1 MGKNTKRQKIALR
14 PFLFLLFLFLL
25 RFLLLCNSA
34 LASELTKPKNVLIL
48 FSAAPG
54 QPLFDITLSEIR
66 KTLQEGHGRPL
77 NFFVEYLEMERF
89 PDKSQI
95 RAQINFIKKKYTR
108 EKMDLL
114 ISIGPDILLLISQYL
129 SPDFDT
135 VPTIFVRFRSKY
147 SDAPLIDRKPNM
159 TGLVAEVD
167 PEKTLETA
175 LSLHPATTEA
185 FIITGSAPSDLVF
198 ESIAR
203 VAFHEYEDRVKVTY
217 LSGLAMEEL
226 LQRIRILPKNS
237 IVIYL
242 GFQKDAKGVNYY
254 AMESLKVLS
263 EVSSAPFYSNW
274 EQFVGHGIVGGY
286 VIGVKANASRV
297 AQIALRILQG
307 EDPNTIPVE
316 RGSVL
321 YKFDWRQLKRWGIQ
335 ERNLPEGSIIINK
348 ELTFFKAFKWYI
360 IGTIVFVVI
369 ESLLIIFLVVLYR
382 RQKRVEKQ
390 LHEAAKE
397 WQTTFDSIKDLIFIL
412 DPELKIVRANAPTLA
427 FFNLPAEKVLGRQCY
442 TLMHRTNEPSEKC
455 LIPVMTRTKRH
466 EDTDLYDQERNAWFH
481 ISVAPIL
488 NDKGEIQSIVH
499 QVRDITERKRT
510 EVEIQQARAELLRME
525 RSFRISELTASL
537 AHELNQPLAAIL
549 SNAQAMLHFLESD
562 KPDLNEFREILR
574 DIIQDDKR
582 AGNVIRSL
590 RSMMKREEGEKKAI
604 ILNEVLNDV
613 VEILHSEAISR
624 HVDIETELGG
634 SLPPVLA
641 DRIQFQQVTLNLIMN
656 AAEAMS
662 RNFSEERRIILRTET
677 TDNCIRVSVRDFGP
691 GIDKENL
698 ERLFQPFFTTKGS
711 GLGMGLAISK
721 SIIEAHGGR
730 IWGENHPD
738 GGAIF
743 TFELPMMGNQ

>member
-1 MGKNTKRQKIALR
+1 MGKNTKRQKIAPR

-54 QPLFDITLSEIR
+54 QPLFDITLSEFR

-114 ISIGPDILLLISQYL
+114 ISIGPDVLLLISQYL

-159 TGLVAEVD
+159 TGLVVEVD
-167 PEKTLETA
+167 PKKTLETA

-185 FIITGSAPSDLVF
+185 FIITGSAPSDRVF

-226 LQRIRILPKNS
+226 LQRMRILPKNS

-242 GFQKDAKGVNYY
+242 AFQKDAKGVNYY

-263 EVSSAPFYSNW
+263 EASSAPFYSNW

-297 AQIALRILQG
+297 GQIALRILQG
-307 EDPNTIPVE
+307 EDPNKIPVE
-316 RGSVL
+316 RGAML
-321 YKFDWRQLKRWGIQ
+321 YMFDWRQMKRWGVQ
-335 ERNLPEGSIIINK
+335 ESRLPEGSIIIK
-348 ELTFFKAFKWYI
+348 KDLTFFEAFKWYI
-360 IGTIVFVVI
+360 IGA
-369 ESLLIIFLVVLYR
+369 IIFVIVETLLVIFLFALYR
-382 RQKRVEKQ
+382 KQKRVEKQ
-390 LHEAAKE
+390 LYEAAEE
-397 WQTTFDSIKDLIFIL
+397 WRVTFDSIQDMIFIL
-412 DPELKIVRANAPTLA
+412 DLDFKVIRVNAPALA
-427 FFNLPAEKVLGRQCY
+427 FLNLPAEEILGRHCY
-442 TLMHRTNEPSEKC
+442 TLMHETDEPPETC
-455 LIPVMTRTKRH
+455 LVPSMTKTKRH
-466 EDTDLYDQERNAWFH
+466 EHTEFYDQKRKAWFH
-481 ISVAPIL
+481 LSVAPIL
-488 NDKGEIQSIVH
+488 DDKGEIQSVVH
-499 QVRDITERKRT
+499 QIRDITEQKQT
-510 EVEIQQARAELLRME
+510 AEEVQRARAELLRVE
-525 RSFRISELTASL
+525 RSFRVSELAASL

-549 SNAQAMLHFLESD
+549 SNAQAALRFLESG
-562 KPDLNEFREILR
+562 KLDLKEFREILG
-574 DIIQDDKR
+574 DIIYDDKR

-590 RSMMKREEGEKKAI
+590 RSMLKREEGEKKPV
-604 ILNEVLNDV
+604 ILNEILNDV
-613 VEILHSEAISR
+613 IAILHSEAVFR
-624 HVDIETELGG
+624 HLDIETELAG

-641 DRIQFQQVTLNLIMN
+641 DRIQLQQVALNLIMN
-656 AAEAMS
+656 AAEAMAQNS
-662 RNFSEERRIILRTET
+662 SEEKKIILRTHAA
-677 TDNCIRVSVRDFGP
+677 DACVRVSVRDFGR
-691 GIDKENL
+691 GMDKEDL
-698 ERLFQPFFTTKGS
+698 ERVFWPFFTKKGT

-721 SIIEAHGGR
+721 SIVEAHRGR

-743 TFELPMMGNQ
+743 TFELPVMGNQ